1 MADQAQRGP
10 DTQPRGALTMVLD
23 ANGEDEDLDDLDR
36 ALAAGMEESRPIYAI
51 LSGDALLEDDEVER
65 EETLEGP
72 A

>member
-1 MADQAQRGP
+1 
-10 DTQPRGALTMVLD
+10 MVLD
-23 ANGEDEDLDDLDR
+23 ANGEDEDLDELDR

-51 LSGDALLEDDEVER
+51 LSGDASLEDHEPEL